1 MKDLYD
7 ILNEQMNNTLFHEL
21 VQKLEQHH
29 TTNDDDTKQLR
40 DEYMLSELQ
49 FTMSRRHQ
57 DVINL
62 DMIRSQQQGAGT
74 RFMLALCRFADEN
87 HITLTLSPTDKFV
100 GEENINRLINFYRRF
115 GFDDD
120 NKKRLMQLHTKMIR
134 VPQ

>member
-1 MKDLYD
+1 MKDLYEM
-7 ILNEQMNNTLFHEL
+7 LNEQMNNTLFHEL
-21 VQKLEQHH
+21 VRKLEQHH

-134 VPQ
+134 MPQ